1 MAVDLASI
9 DPSEFIEFRDTW
21 VKECGLENAAD
32 RLFDD
37 VGLSEL
43 VELDNSELAEY
54 AKEIGLSVIE
64 RKRLLKGIRKLTGL
78 EPSRQTPTRP
88 QSARSA
94 LRHTPTLSISA
105 SEPPTATH
113 AHSKSMACG
122 GPGSRTPTS
131 DKFRKS
137 RKKDKKSKKSK
148 RRRAKTSGNRA
159 SMDLTLSPYASE
171 EVMYDPTAQK
181 PRTPEISA
189 TNKSPS
195 VRQHS
200 PLPYPRASNASNASP
215 EGSSEISPADVESRI
230 SEALQQIAA
239 NAASTKEDIRRTF
252 LELRSKITE
261 RELRLLQDV
270 DSTLDKKQRLLQ
282 TQLDYI
288 RENQGG
294 GATELVADPGM
305 KLEMDRHTLLRSLI
319 TAGWVQGATTDNKEE
334 QELQERERKRRE
346 LARQQFLTVERLKQ
360 ITLHERECAAKRED
374 SVRLT
379 DEVHSEIAKINLRTS
394 KCEAELAEAK
404 PLMEAAK
411 KLVSRINKKQ
421 LDEIRVLKKPPAVVE
436 LVCSA
441 VAIMLGNEIASW
453 RDIQK
458 VMGDR
463 KFIPSMLQFDTMRLK
478 RKTREECVKY
488 TKHEDFNEE
497 RANKASKVAG
507 PLVKWVKSQIKY
519 SELLDIV
526 RPMQKEI
533 KVLRK
538 RLDKKQKQL
547 KVIVELVNELESKIS
562 RARAD
567 INSMVDNMIKM
578 QDEYDLQ
585 PEDADI
591 ATKIECHTQQLY
603 NTISL

>member
-1 MAVDLASI
+1 
-9 DPSEFIEFRDTW
+9 
-21 VKECGLENAAD
+21 
-32 RLFDD
+32 
-37 VGLSEL
+37 
-43 VELDNSELAEY
+43 
-54 AKEIGLSVIE
+54 
-64 RKRLLKGIRKLTGL
+64 
-78 EPSRQTPTRP
+78 
-88 QSARSA
+88 
-94 LRHTPTLSISA
+94 
-105 SEPPTATH
+105 
-113 AHSKSMACG
+113 
-122 GPGSRTPTS
+122 
-131 DKFRKS
+131 
-137 RKKDKKSKKSK
+137 
-148 RRRAKTSGNRA
+148 
-159 SMDLTLSPYASE
+159 
-171 EVMYDPTAQK
+171 
-181 PRTPEISA
+181 
-189 TNKSPS
+189 
-195 VRQHS
+195 
-200 PLPYPRASNASNASP
+200 
-215 EGSSEISPADVESRI
+215 
-230 SEALQQIAA
+230 
-239 NAASTKEDIRRTF
+239 
-252 LELRSKITE
+252 
-261 RELRLLQDV
+261 
-270 DSTLDKKQRLLQ
+270 
-282 TQLDYI
+282 
-288 RENQGG
+288 
-294 GATELVADPGM
+294 
-305 KLEMDRHTLLRSLI
+305 
-319 TAGWVQGATTDNKEE
+319 
-334 QELQERERKRRE
+334 
-346 LARQQFLTVERLKQ
+346 VERLKQ